1 MSSGY
6 SLSVAAGDESVTKQS
21 RRTLD
26 PTLLVSILIV
36 AAMFALSL
44 WAWMQLPAGVQIP
57 VHWGP
62 SGEPDRYGGKFMG
75 LMLMPAI
82 AAGLV
87 VLFEIIPRVEPRRE
101 NILRSRQAYNAVRVG
116 LLLFLLGMHVVAV
129 MAALGIALNMS
140 RFVGVGMGLFMI
152 VIGGYLGKVRSN
164 YMFGI
169 RTPWTLAS
177 DLSWEKT
184 HRLGGRLFIL
194 SGLLIILSGIL
205 APTWSVW
212 VLLITILGSTLV
224 VMVYSY
230 QVWKHDPDARE
241 PRERRAND
249 EGPRTNDQ

>member
-1 MSSGY
+1 MT
-6 SLSVAAGDESVTKQS
+6 EQPK
-21 RRTLD
+21 RKFE
-26 PTLLVSILIV
+26 PTLIISILIV
-36 AAMFALSL
+36 AVMFVLSA
-44 WAWMQLPAGVQIP
+44 WAWMQLPAGAQIP

-62 SGEPDRYGGKFMG
+62 SGEPDGYGGKLMG
-75 LMLMPAI
+75 LMLMPTI

-87 VLFEIIPRVEPRRE
+87 ILFEIIPRVEPRRE

-129 MAALGIALNMS
+129 MAALGKTLNMS
-140 RFVGVGMGLFMI
+140 LFVAVGMGLLMV

-177 DLSWEKT
+177 DLSWEKS
-184 HRLGGRLFIL
+184 HRLGGRLFII
-194 SGLLIILSGIL
+194 SGLLTILSGIV

-212 VLLITILGSTLV
+212 VLLFTILGSTV
-224 VMVYSY
+224 IVMGYSY

-241 PRERRAND
+241 PRERT
-249 EGPRTNDQ
+249 TNGG